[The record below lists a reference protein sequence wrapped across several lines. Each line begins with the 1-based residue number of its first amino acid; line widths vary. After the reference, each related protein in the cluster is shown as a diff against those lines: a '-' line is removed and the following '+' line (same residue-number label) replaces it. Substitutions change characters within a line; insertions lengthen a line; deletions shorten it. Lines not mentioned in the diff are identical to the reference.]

1 MCARVHGIHYRRTM
15 ALLTR
20 EDPGGRADERAA
32 RVRAAR
38 AAWLREDVED
48 RTRGRAATLNQ
59 LLLMTVVFILGIFV
73 VLGPFDGDVVGF
85 FSGVVA
91 IFAITGATFVIP
103 WGRIAFGWVAI
114 VPVLD
119 GLAIL
124 LIVESG
130 GASELGLLWIFPT
143 IWLSTGF
150 GLLGVYGLI
159 TSIAVLAPLMAFT
172 SGQSTSYAT
181 ILVPVVLVTL
191 AITSHLTARRY
202 DAQQVLLGKQGA
214 LLRTVLERTRRQEQ
228 EVTEVLD
235 AVDFGVIRIAADG
248 GVSVANEAHAR
259 LQRAVATAREDEP
272 PAYRDD
278 GVTPLPR
285 LELPF
290 ERARRGEAFSG
301 QIVWF
306 GDADGTRQALSVTAR
321 RLTDSDGRDAGA
333 VVVSRD
339 VTAELTALRARDEL
353 VASVSHEL
361 RTPLTSILG
370 FLDLAIE
377 DDEVPERVRRSLE
390 VAGRNAERLL
400 GIVADILAASSS
412 SSASVESSLEPRAL
426 DAAETVRAAAEA
438 LGPRAAE
445 RAITIDLE
453 GLETAMVWADPLRL
467 RQVVDNLLSNGIAYN
482 RDGGTVYLGTTTD
495 GENSWILVR
504 DTGRGVTEADR
515 ARLFQR
521 YFRADAERPGG
532 TGLGLAITRDIVRA
546 HGGEIALR
554 STVGVGST
562 FIVKLPVRDRAIPH
576 EERTTG

>member
-1 MCARVHGIHYRRTM
+1 M
-15 ALLTR
+15 ALLAR
-20 EDPGGRADERAA
+20 EDPSVPGGTRTA
-32 RVRAAR
+32 RIRAAR

-48 RTRGRAATLNQ
+48 RTRGRSAILNQ
-59 LLLMTVVFILGIFV
+59 LLLLTVVFVLGAFI
-73 VLGPFDGDVVGF
+73 VLGPFEGDRVLF

-91 IFAITGATFVIP
+91 VFALTGLTFVIP
-103 WGRIAFGWVAI
+103 WSRIPFGWVALI
-114 VPVLD
+114 PALD
-119 GLAIL
+119 GLAIYL
-124 LIVESG
+124 LVTSQ
-130 GASELGLLWIFPT
+130 SEVGLGLLWIFPT

-150 GLLGVYGLI
+150 GLLGVYGVI
-159 TSIAVLAPLMAFT
+159 TAIAVLAPLTALSRGLT
-172 SGQSTSYAT
+172 AGYVT
-181 ILVPVVLVTL
+181 ILVPIVLVAL
-191 AITSHLTARRY
+191 AITSHLTSRRY
-202 DAQQVLLGKQGA
+202 DAQQVLLGKQGE

-248 GVSVANEAHAR
+248 AVSVSNDAHAR
-259 LQRAVATAREDEP
+259 LQRAVSSDGDDET

-285 LELPF
+285 TELPF
-290 ERARRGEAFSG
+290 ERARRGEAFAG
-301 QIVWF
+301 QVVWF
-306 GDADGTRQALSVTAR
+306 GAADGPRQALSVTAR
-321 RLTDSDGRDAGA
+321 RLVDSEGTDAGA

-339 VTAELTALRARDEL
+339 VTSELTALRARDEL

-400 GIVADILAASSS
+400 GIVGDILAASSS
-412 SSASVESSLEPRAL
+412 SSAAVEASLAPRAL
-426 DAAETVRAAAEA
+426 DVSDIVHAAAEA
-438 LGPRAAE
+438 LEPRAAE
-445 RAITIDLE
+445 RAITLDVDGIE
-453 GLETAMVWADPLRL
+453 EATVWADPLRL

-495 GENSWILVR
+495 GDHTWILVR
-504 DTGRGVTEADR
+504 DTGRGITEADR
-515 ARLFQR
+515 TRLFQR
-521 YFRADAERPGG
+521 YFRGGEERPGG

-562 FIVKLPVRDRAIPH
+562 FIVKLPSRAPGTTPD
-576 EERTTG
+576 ERTTG